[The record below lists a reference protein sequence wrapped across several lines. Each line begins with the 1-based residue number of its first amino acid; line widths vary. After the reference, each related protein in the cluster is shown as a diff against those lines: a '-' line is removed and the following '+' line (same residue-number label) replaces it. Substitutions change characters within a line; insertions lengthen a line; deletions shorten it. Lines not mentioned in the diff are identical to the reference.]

1 MRQHYVRPDIS
12 LSMYG
17 EVYICDHP
25 LYDRC
30 TLFRIGD
37 RGLAVIQQRYDE
49 PTKSTFWGEI
59 DPWLADDIYLNP
71 SFADCFAE
79 YSSRGTRGVFP
90 TLTVRQ
96 IMWRLKM
103 KPLPKK
109 IWETSFDKRVL

>member
-49 PTKSTFWGEI
+49 LTKSTYWGEI
-59 DPWLADDIYLNP
+59 DPWLTDDIYLNP
-71 SFADCFAE
+71 SFTECFGE
-79 YSSRGTRGVFP
+79 YSGYMTRGLFP
-90 TLTVRQ
+90 TLAVRQ

-103 KPLPKK
+103 KPLPKE